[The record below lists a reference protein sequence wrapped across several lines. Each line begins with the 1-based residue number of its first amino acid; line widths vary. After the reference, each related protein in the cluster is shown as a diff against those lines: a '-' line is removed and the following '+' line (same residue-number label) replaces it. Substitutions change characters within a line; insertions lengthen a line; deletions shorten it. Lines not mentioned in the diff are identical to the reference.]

1 MKANRWLLVAALVL
15 TMGMSASAF
24 AQAQGG
30 QGGNNR
36 GQNGGG
42 RQRGNFDPAQ
52 MRERYMNQ
60 IKEQLGSP
68 DDEWKLI
75 QPRLEKVLNAQRE
88 TRSSRGGFG
97 NRGGRTRGGNNG
109 DNNANNQQNTRP
121 QTAVSQASDDLRK
134 ALEDKSTPPEEITK
148 KIAALHEA
156 REKAKADL
164 AAAQKDLR
172 ELLSV
177 RQEAT
182 LIESGILD

>member
-1 MKANRWLLVAALVL
+1 MKTNRWLAVVVASVL
-15 TMGMSASAF
+15 MIGMSGSAF

-30 QGGNNR
+30 NR
-36 GQNGGG
+36 GQNNNNGG

>member
-1 MKANRWLLVAALVL
+1 MKTNRWLAVVVASVL
-15 TMGMSASAF
+15 MIGMSGSAF

-30 QGGNNR
+30 NR
-36 GQNGGG
+36 GQNNNNGG

-109 DNNANNQQNTRP
+109 DTTPTTSRTLAPRPPSPRRPMTSAKPSKTRAP
-121 QTAVSQASDDLRK
+121 RPKRSPRRSPPSTKRAKRPRPTSPPPRK
-134 ALEDKSTPPEEITK
+134 TCVNSSAP
-148 KIAALHEA
+148 A
-156 REKAKADL
+156 RKP
-164 AAAQKDLR
+164 R
-172 ELLSV
+172 
-177 RQEAT
+177 
-182 LIESGILD
+182 

>member
-1 MKANRWLLVAALVL
+1 MKTNCWLAVVVASVL
-15 TMGMSASAF
+15 MIGMSGSAF

-30 QGGNNR
+30 NQRG
-36 GQNGGG
+36 GQNGG

-60 IKEQLGSP
+60 IKEQLASP

-75 QPRLEKVLNAQRE
+75 QPKLEKVLTAQRE
-88 TRSSRGGFG
+88 TRSSRGFG

-109 DNNANNQQNTRP
+109 DNQNNNQP
-121 QTAVSQASDDLRK
+121 QSPVAQASEDLRK
-134 ALEDKSTPPEEITK
+134 AVEDKSTPPEELTK
-148 KIAALHEA
+148 KIATLREA

-172 ELLSV
+172 ELLSA

-182 LIESGILD
+182 LISNGILD

>member
-1 MKANRWLLVAALVL
+1 MKANRWLLVAALAL

-30 QGGNNR
+30 QGGNR
-36 GQNGGG
+36 GQNGG

-60 IKEQLGSP
+60 IKKQLGSP

-75 QPRLEKVLNAQRE
+75 QPRLEKVLTAQRE
-88 TRSSRGGFG
+88 TRSGRFG
-97 NRGGRTRGGNNG
+97 NRGGRTRGGSNG
-109 DNNANNQQNTRP
+109 DNQNNRP
-121 QTAVSQASDDLRK
+121 QSAVGQASEDLRK
-134 ALEDKSTPPEEITK
+134 ALDDKGTAPEELTK

-172 ELLSV
+172 DILSV

>member
-30 QGGNNR
+30 QGGGGNR
-36 GQNGGG
+36 GQNGG

-60 IKEQLGSP
+60 IKEQLASP

-88 TRSSRGGFG
+88 TRSSRFGSFG
-97 NRGGRTRGGNNG
+97 NRGGRNRGGNTA
-109 DNNANNQQNTRP
+109 DNRNNQP
-121 QTAVSQASDDLRK
+121 QSPVAQASEDLRK
-134 ALEDKSTPPEEITK
+134 ALDDKSTPPEEITK

-156 REKAKADL
+156 REKAKTDL

-182 LIESGILD
+182 LIASGILD

>member
-1 MKANRWLLVAALVL
+1 
-15 TMGMSASAF
+15 MGMSAGAF
-24 AQAQGG
+24 AQAQDR
-30 QGGNNR
+30 QGGGNR
-36 GQNGGG
+36 GQNGG

-75 QPRLEKVLNAQRE
+75 QPRLEKVLTAQRE
-88 TRSSRGGFG
+88 TRSSRFGGSG
-97 NRGGRTRGGNNG
+97 NRGGRTRGGNNA
-109 DNNANNQQNTRP
+109 DNQQNNRP
-121 QTAVSQASDDLRK
+121 QSAVSQASEDLRK
-134 ALEDKSTPPEEITK
+134 ALDDKGTPPEELTR

-182 LIESGILD
+182 LIASGILD

>member
-1 MKANRWLLVAALVL
+1 MKTNRWLAVVVASVL
-15 TMGMSASAF
+15 MIGMSGSAF

-30 QGGNNR
+30 NR
-36 GQNGGG
+36 GQNNNNGG

-60 IKEQLGSP
+60 IKEQLASP

-75 QPRLEKVLNAQRE
+75 QPKLEKVLTAQRD
-88 TRSSRGGFG
+88 TRSSRGFG

-109 DNNANNQQNTRP
+109 DNQNNNNQP
-121 QTAVSQASDDLRK
+121 QSAVAQASEDLRK
-134 ALEDKSTPPEEITK
+134 AVEDKGSSPEELTK
-148 KIAALHEA
+148 KIATLREA

-164 AAAQKDLR
+164 ASAQKDLR
-172 ELLSV
+172 ELLSA

-182 LIESGILD
+182 LISNGILD